1 MSWHEKAE
9 VTNLS
14 IGDIVLSYD
23 INEEKIVE
31 AEIIDRVEE
40 FYSDGKETFA
50 ISTDDYGINLT
61 IFHIVPYYRDG
72 ELILDNCGTIDIGDE
87 LIIIDEDELAVNKYW
102 IPFFESLATAL
113 TPCSINAST
122 IALCN
127 CLASLPIVVVL
138 PTPLIPTIK
147 MT

>member
-50 ISTDDYGINLT
+50 ISTDDYSINLT
-61 IFHIVPYYRDG
+61 IFHIIPYYHNG
-72 ELILDNCGTIDIGDE
+72 ELIEDNSGTVEVGDE
-87 LIIIDEDELAVNKYW
+87 LIIIDEDELTVSREKVILIEEGVTDNQVVYHPKSSNGYY
-102 IPFFESLATAL
+102 F
-113 TPCSINAST
+113 INR
-122 IALCN
+122 IL
-127 CLASLPIVVVL
+127 LHD
-138 PTPLIPTIK
+138 
-147 MT
+147 

>member
-14 IGDIVLSYD
+14 VGDIVLSYD

-40 FYSDGKETFA
+40 LYSDGKETFA
-50 ISTDDYGINLT
+50 ISTGDYGINLT

-72 ELILDNCGTIDIGDE
+72 ELILDNCGTIDVGDE
-87 LIIIDEDELAVNKYW
+87 LIIIDEDELAVSREKVISVEQGITDNQVVYHP
-102 IPFFESLATAL
+102 ISSNGYYF
-113 TPCSINAST
+113 INR
-122 IALCN
+122 IL
-127 CLASLPIVVVL
+127 LHD
-138 PTPLIPTIK
+138 
-147 MT
+147 